1 MLIGTIG
8 YRFIKN
14 RAWARS
20 SVFEARVQ
28 IRRLRRQM
36 TRIGISGAQSR
47 ESTPFRKWRH
57 WQWKVESWLKIER
70 VHKNSFK
77 SVGEE
82 TYRQTYRQIDR
93 STGVKY
99 CLRGSRQQYDISEG
113 HSRKFAFLF
122 NSLRQFSDRWY
133 LFGSLFLYRQLM
145 DTVLFSLS
153 DARSFI
159 FSLFCNRK

>member
-47 ESTPFRKWRH
+47 ESLGVNPLSEMTSLTMEGRVVIKDR
-57 WQWKVESWLKIER
+57 ES
-70 VHKNSFK
+70 S
-77 SVGEE
+77 
-82 TYRQTYRQIDR
+82 
-93 STGVKY
+93 
-99 CLRGSRQQYDISEG
+99 
-113 HSRKFAFLF
+113 
-122 NSLRQFSDRWY
+122 
-133 LFGSLFLYRQLM
+133 
-145 DTVLFSLS
+145 
-153 DARSFI
+153 
-159 FSLFCNRK
+159 